1 MKLKLWS
8 EHSPDNY
15 LHQYLLVKAEM
26 ESINKINKKAT
37 HLYRQAIQLAEENG
51 FLHDTAIA
59 NECAAHYYLADGLP
73 KSAQAYMI
81 DAYLFYQKWGAY
93 HIADRL
99 LNKHSELIIQNV
111 GDQTVSVAEND
122 SFDMHAVFQVA
133 TVLSSEVNFD
143 QLVMKVMNTLLTYG
157 GAEKVY
163 LLLNNKD
170 KLQIVAD
177 HDVYGDIHVYQEY
190 RDIDQYQHF
199 PITVINYVTTTHETL
214 VLSHASKLGD
224 FVRDSYIFENHVK
237 SVLCLPILIQQKLMG
252 ILYLENNQTSDA
264 FTRDIIDLLNLL
276 YTQLVILFMITYS

>member
-99 LNKHSELIIQNV
+99 LNKHSELVIEKV
-111 GDQTVSVAEND
+111 VVHTVSFVEND
-122 SFDMHAVFQVA
+122 LFAIHVVFQVA
-133 TVLSSEVNFD
+133 TFISIEVIFY
-143 QLVMKVMNTLLTYG
+143 LRLMKV
-157 GAEKVY
+157 
-163 LLLNNKD
+163 
-170 KLQIVAD
+170 
-177 HDVYGDIHVYQEY
+177 
-190 RDIDQYQHF
+190 
-199 PITVINYVTTTHETL
+199 
-214 VLSHASKLGD
+214 
-224 FVRDSYIFENHVK
+224 
-237 SVLCLPILIQQKLMG
+237 
-252 ILYLENNQTSDA
+252 
-264 FTRDIIDLLNLL
+264 
-276 YTQLVILFMITYS
+276 